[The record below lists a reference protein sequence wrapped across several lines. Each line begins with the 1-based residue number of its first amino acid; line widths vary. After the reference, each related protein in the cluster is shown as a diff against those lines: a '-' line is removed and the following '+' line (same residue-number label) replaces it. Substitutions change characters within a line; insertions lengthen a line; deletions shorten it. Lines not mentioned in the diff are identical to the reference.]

1 MTTMSFFAEL
11 KNRNVLR
18 VAAAYIVVAWLVI
31 QVVETIFPVYGLS
44 DAAIRLVIMLL
55 AIGFIPVVVFAWAFE
70 LTPEGFKKEKDID
83 RSQPTT
89 ARTAKTLDRVI
100 MVVLALALAYFAFDK
115 FVLSESREVSIAK
128 TARQEGRTE
137 ALVESY
143 GDQSIAVLPFVNMSS
158 DPEQAYFAD
167 GISEELLN
175 LLAKIPQ
182 LRVTSRSSAFAFRGD
197 DINIPEVAEK
207 LNVAHIL
214 EGSVRKDGNQ
224 VRITVQ
230 LIEARSDT
238 HLWSAT
244 YDRPL
249 DDIFAIQDDVAA
261 KVVDQLRITLLGELP
276 KAARAN
282 VFAYPLY
289 LQAQQIIKLQLVG
302 EFPKAEAMLKRALEI
317 DPVYVD
323 ALVELML
330 LYSASQ
336 LESDWKERDELEALF
351 LETRD
356 SILALD
362 PDNSKLNSI
371 IALEKIFNNER
382 AAAARLLEAV
392 IAIDPSNLDALFSS
406 ALLASDLGKSDMAIR
421 IYQYL
426 AERDPLNLW
435 IHWNL
440 GWIYLEVGR
449 TDDALRRYA
458 IAISLNPDAES
469 GRWKSG
475 LVKLV
480 AGDPTGAIADFELA
494 RHAPYRLHGTILALH
509 DLGREEE
516 SAAALRELLEIQDN
530 KLIWPYGLARLYAW
544 LGNADEAFRFMRLAT
559 EIFPGSVGDAAINPL
574 YRRLHGDPRWHEVLL
589 EIGAAPEQLA
599 TIEFDV
605 ALPE

>member
-18 VAAAYIVVAWLVI
+18 VAAAYTVVAWLVI
-31 QVVETIFPVYGLS
+31 QVVETIFPVYDLS

-55 AIGFIPVVVFAWAFE
+55 AIGLIPVVVFAWAFE

-89 ARTAKTLDRVI
+89 VRTAKTLDRVI

-115 FVLSESREVSIAK
+115 FVLSESREASIAE

-137 ALVESY
+137 ALVESF
-143 GDQSIAVLPFVNMSS
+143 GNQSIAVLPFVNMSS

-175 LLAKIPQ
+175 LLARIPQ

-214 EGSVRKDGNQ
+214 EGSVRKAGNQ

-282 VFAYPLY
+282 VFAYALY
-289 LQAQQIIKLQLVG
+289 LQAQQIISLQLAD
-302 EFPKAEAMLKRALEI
+302 EFPKAEEMLKRALEI
-317 DPVYVD
+317 DPAYVD

-330 LYSASQ
+330 VYSSPQ
-336 LESDWKERDELEALF
+336 IESDWKERDELRVLYF
-351 LETRD
+351 ETRD
-356 SILALD
+356 SALALD
-362 PDNSKLNSI
+362 PDNPKLNAV
-371 IALEKIFNNER
+371 IALQMIFGNEPV
-382 AAAARLLEAV
+382 AAARLLEAV
-392 IAIDPSNLDALFSS
+392 LAIDPSNLKALFGS
-406 ALLASDLGKSDMAIR
+406 ALVASDFGKFDLAIR
-421 IYQYL
+421 IYEYL

-435 IHWNL
+435 IHRNL
-440 GWIYLEVGR
+440 GWTYLVAGR
-449 TDDALRRYA
+449 IEDALHSHA

-480 AGDPTGAIADFELA
+480 AGDPTGALADFKLEI
-494 RHAPYRLHGTILALH
+494 HPPYRLHGTILALH

-530 KLIWPYGLARLYAW
+530 KLIWPHGLARLYAW

-559 EIFPGSVGDAAINPL
+559 DVNPGSVGDAATNPL
-574 YRRLHGDPRWHEVLL
+574 YQKLHDDPRWHEVLL
-589 EIGAAPEQLA
+589 EIGAAPEQIA